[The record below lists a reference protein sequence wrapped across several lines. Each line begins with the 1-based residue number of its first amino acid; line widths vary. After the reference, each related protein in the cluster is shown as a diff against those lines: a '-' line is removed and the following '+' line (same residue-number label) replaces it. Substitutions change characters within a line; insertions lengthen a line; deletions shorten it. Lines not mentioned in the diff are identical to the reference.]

1 MKVAVASLAAA
12 VVGVSGLGLSA
23 AAEVSETADRL
34 ERRQSGTTLPP
45 PAADLCNSMTYTAYD
60 EMPVAACYR
69 AVTAERGW
77 HQSTIAAW
85 EPFLITNFTG
95 VTQGE
100 SSQCWNMRGGDR
112 ITSGEP
118 CTDVRRTS
126 SPGSDTGFGQ
136 ATRVLWGAPD
146 GILCARHG
154 YCSWQSILASPYD
167 SMLSSVV
174 LLVEDLG
181 SDPWC
186 FADWA
191 RAYHECWRAPDR

>member
-136 ATRVLWGAPD
+136 ATRVLWGDA
-146 GILCARHG
+146 GILCTKHA
-154 YCSWQSILASPYD
+154 YCGWQSILASPYD
-167 SMLSSVV
+167 SMLASVV

-186 FADWA
+186 FAAWA
-191 RAYHECWRAPDR
+191 RAYHECWKAPDR